1 MEPPRSPVARAILEH
16 GADPL
21 RRMDIFLTRNR
32 RNFLSRII
40 SWSTRCYWSHAAV
53 TFLIPDERTDF
64 RNAFVIESAGP
75 GVDVQ
80 KASKYF
86 DTSDLYDFAIVRFNP
101 GWLSAPTPES
111 EAIRRDAR
119 GRLLEN
125 IDAQYDRARILG
137 IAYHLLF
144 RRTAH
149 TMRLVRERY
158 RRRAPTVRR
167 RIQPPNE
174 YICSGFVS
182 YAFYET
188 AWRLDQADGGERWKD
203 ALFHPA
209 FRTADPDRFSDEE
222 IDDLVLSTSPGD
234 IARSD
239 RIDWKWV
246 VLAGEAHRVSSRGE
260 AEQLVQRVRGR
271 RMLED

>member
-1 MEPPRSPVARAILEH
+1 MGPSLRSPVARAILEH
-16 GADPL
+16 AADPL

-32 RNFLSRII
+32 RNILSRMIA
-40 SWSTRCYWSHAAV
+40 WSTRCYWSHAAV
-53 TFLIPDERTDF
+53 TFLVPNEPLGF
-64 RNAFVIESAGP
+64 RNAFVMESAGP

-80 KASKYF
+80 KAAKYF
-86 DTSDLYDFAIVRFNP
+86 DHSELYDFAVVRFNAD
-101 GWLSAPTPES
+101 WFSADTPNA

-119 GRLLEN
+119 GRLIEN

-137 IAYHLLF
+137 IAYHMLF

-149 TMRLVRERY
+149 AIRLVRDRY
-158 RRRAPTVRR
+158 RKRIHAPRSW
-167 RIQPPNE
+167 IQPPNE

-188 AWRLDQADGGERWKD
+188 AWRLDEADGGSRWKD

-209 FRTADPDRFSDEE
+209 FRAVDPDTFSDNQ
-222 IDDLVLSTSPGD
+222 IDDLVLSTTPGD

-246 VLAGEAHRVSSRGE
+246 VLAGEAHRVSSREE
-260 AEQLVQRVRGR
+260 ANEWVRRVRGR
-271 RMLED
+271 NMI